1 MGHEDRKKET
11 DIKDIERYSA
21 QEGEPMRRAAEK
33 AQAAAF

>member
-11 DIKDIERYSA
+11 DIKDIERCSA
-21 QEGEPMRRAAEK
+21 QEEPMRRAAEK